1 MRSGLAE
8 ALDRTGV
15 SVRNA
20 VYILSGDM
28 SGEGHNTADF
38 VLGRVSIGQKRIN
51 Y

>member
-28 SGEGHNTADF
+28 SGEGHNTDF